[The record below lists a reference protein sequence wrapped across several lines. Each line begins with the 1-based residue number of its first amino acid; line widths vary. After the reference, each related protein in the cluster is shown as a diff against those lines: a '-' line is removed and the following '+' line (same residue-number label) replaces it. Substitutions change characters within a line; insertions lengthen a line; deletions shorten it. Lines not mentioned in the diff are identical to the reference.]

1 MIEIS
6 TPSSNSISKTETSLD
21 ESQDELSENESAF
34 YEMIKPTLNQI
45 VKEPSEKVVQNILA
59 FSKSI

>member
-21 ESQDELSENESAF
+21 ESQDGLSENETAF
-34 YEMIKPTLNQI
+34 YEMIRPTLNQI